1 MTGNGKE
8 QPEPS
13 TGRTPLYETL
23 RAAQYRRQQF
33 IRDYQA
39 EYACRLI
46 VVCGELAP
54 YSVTLLE
61 ETLHDAALAEDLHVL
76 LDTPGGDGE
85 SAVRMLRQAQS
96 RCRELTLVVPNQAKS
111 AGTLFALGADH
122 ILMGPTSDLGP
133 VDPQIRMPDGSWPA
147 AKAIVGAVEYAEQ
160 RVLDNPDTF
169 EIHAGLLAEI
179 TAVQLQQA
187 RDAIGRT
194 NALVREALAACPS
207 RSAGDVD
214 QIATRVAPLLIDEP
228 QSHGANVSAAD
239 VDALGLPVVHMDPAG
254 AQWRRIWRLWVEY
267 FSLEETRVYEGERA
281 SQLFD

>member
-1 MTGNGKE
+1 MTGNGNE

-13 TGRTPLYETL
+13 TGRTPLYEAL

-39 EYACRLI
+39 KYACRLI

-54 YSVTLLE
+54 YSITLLE

-147 AKAIVGAVEYAEQ
+147 AKAIVGAVE
-160 RVLDNPDTF
+160 
-169 EIHAGLLAEI
+169 
-179 TAVQLQQA
+179 
-187 RDAIGRT
+187 
-194 NALVREALAACPS
+194 
-207 RSAGDVD
+207 
-214 QIATRVAPLLIDEP
+214 
-228 QSHGANVSAAD
+228 
-239 VDALGLPVVHMDPAG
+239 
-254 AQWRRIWRLWVEY
+254 
-267 FSLEETRVYEGERA
+267 
-281 SQLFD
+281 